1 MTQLHDIGLQC
12 EFARVVD
19 DCYDDSKIDYIKLT
33 YCVLESQLIATL
45 LFITILALH
54 FLAIGT
60 TADDL

>member
-1 MTQLHDIGLQC
+1 MTRLHDIGLQC

-19 DCYDDSKIDYIKLT
+19 DCYDDNKIDYIRLT
-33 YCVLESQLIATL
+33 YCVLESQLAATL
-45 LFITILALH
+45 LFIVMLAFL